1 MCETALPLAPHPQER
16 QDLNPPRPL
25 QAICV
30 GRLVYWKGVRLAIRG
45 FERFSML
52 GGAGN
57 LSIVGDGPCYSQLK
71 DYCARQALGALI
83 HFCGHVAYQ
92 EVHALV
98 QDCDALVHLSFRD
111 GGSWA
116 VLEAM
121 QLGKPV
127 ICLDRSG
134 LADIVTDR
142 CGIRI
147 DASDE
152 EAVVQGL
159 ADALLHLSEGRDVLR
174 RLGIGAAERIRDA
187 YTWETR
193 KNYLSKIYEQVLEE
207 A

>member
-1 MCETALPLAPHPQER
+1 
-16 QDLNPPRPL
+16 
-25 QAICV
+25 
-30 GRLVYWKGVRLAIRG
+30 
-45 FERFSML
+45 
-52 GGAGN
+52 
-57 LSIVGDGPCYSQLK
+57 
-71 DYCARQALGALI
+71 
-83 HFCGHVAYQ
+83 
-92 EVHALV
+92 
-98 QDCDALVHLSFRD
+98 
-111 GGSWA
+111 
-116 VLEAM
+116 M